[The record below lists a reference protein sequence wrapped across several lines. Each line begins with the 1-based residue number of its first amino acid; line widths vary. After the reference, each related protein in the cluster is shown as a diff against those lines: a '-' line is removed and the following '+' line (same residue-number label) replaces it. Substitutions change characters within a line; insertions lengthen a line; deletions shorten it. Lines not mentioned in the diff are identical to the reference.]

1 MEPIIDYYR
10 TGNNIQRSEY
20 LDLESFVDEIM
31 FFEVR
36 TFLKIDGPYV

>member
-36 TFLKIDGPYV
+36 AFLKMDGPYV

>member
-1 MEPIIDYYR
+1 MEPIIDFFR
-10 TGNNIQRSEY
+10 TGNNIQRNEY

-36 TFLKIDGPYV
+36 TVVKISDFH